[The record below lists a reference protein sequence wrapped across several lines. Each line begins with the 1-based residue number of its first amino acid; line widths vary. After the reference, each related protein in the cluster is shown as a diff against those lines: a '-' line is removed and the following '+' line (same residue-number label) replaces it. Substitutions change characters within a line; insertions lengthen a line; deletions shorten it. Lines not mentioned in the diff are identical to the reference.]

1 MVRVTKG
8 SMKFYGESV
17 EITQRFIRLY
27 GVNGELVYEI
37 KRTGNIMIEK
47 DVFVKE
53 ESGEEE

>member
-27 GVNGELVYEI
+27 EVNGELIYEI

-53 ESGEEE
+53 DGGEEE